1 MTIFASGEVSA
12 APSLEQV
19 VAVTNPTSDSTP
31 NYTFSSTQAGT
42 ISYAGSC
49 ASATTAA
56 AVGNNTITLHIYNA
70 SINRDC
76 ANDFNVLPPGT
87 YSDCV
92 IRVTNVSGA
101 TSAPLTINTFT
112 VTGSDTSPPL
122 LAFTDNVAQGPV
134 VSDTVTVSWADATV
148 KKWMYSANAVC
159 GSDAAAYPYT
169 DANSMTQT
177 AQTNNG
183 SYICVYAEDAIGHRM
198 TMVSAY
204 PIAIDPNATPPDTT
218 PPAIVFTDNVDPG
231 PVISDTVTV
240 SWADATVKKWMYSPT
255 RTCSVDAAAYPYTDA
270 NSMTQTA
277 QTNNGLYICVYATD
291 SVGNFTTLASA
302 YAINI
307 GIAAPMVTQVTPV
320 ETPSANTTPS
330 FTVHTTQAGLI
341 TYSGGCSST
350 TTVAIAGDNTITF
363 SALVPGTYDACK
375 IVVTNE
381 GDAASTPLTVNAFT
395 ITGESPSSPI
405 GSAGTHNTSIAV
417 QSMLTMSCTPTTVN
431 FGMMNPGTPQTAQ
444 GSCTV
449 TTNATNGYTLSVQRV
464 DVTATMALST
474 NAAISIPDRVAWD
487 NNVPN
492 ATVWQTGDAHL
503 GFTVISST
511 ANKNTTWWGN
521 GTTAADHNNLYAGF
535 PLYAKP
541 IMSTAQYHDTA
552 TETVIGYKVDVT
564 SAQSSGLYQGTVTY
578 QATINP

>member
-183 SYICVYAEDAIGHRM
+183 
-198 TMVSAY
+198 
-204 PIAIDPNATPPDTT
+204 
-218 PPAIVFTDNVDPG
+218 
-231 PVISDTVTV
+231 
-240 SWADATVKKWMYSPT
+240 
-255 RTCSVDAAAYPYTDA
+255 
-270 NSMTQTA
+270 
-277 QTNNGLYICVYATD
+277 LYICVYATD

-330 FTVHTTQAGLI
+330 FTFHTTQAGLI